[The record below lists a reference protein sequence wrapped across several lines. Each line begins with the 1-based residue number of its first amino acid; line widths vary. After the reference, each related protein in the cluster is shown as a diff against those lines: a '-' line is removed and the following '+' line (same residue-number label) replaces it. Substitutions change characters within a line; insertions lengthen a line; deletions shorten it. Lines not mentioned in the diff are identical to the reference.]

1 MINISQFE
9 DKKMVLYTLGCRL
22 NFAETSTIGRQL
34 VEAGFRK
41 IKPGE
46 KADVCVI
53 NTCTVTDLADKK
65 SRQAIHRL
73 IRQHPTAF
81 VVVTG
86 CYAQLKPEEVSMLE
100 GVDLVLGAN
109 EKFDILQYINSL
121 EKKSK
126 AEIQHVNSKE
136 IDIFFP
142 SISHEDRTRFFLKVQ
157 DGCDYQCSYCTIP
170 LARGKS
176 RNGTIANTVAL
187 AQQAAAEGAKEIVL
201 TGVNIGDF
209 GKSTNESFFDLVRS
223 LDNVQG
229 IVRYRIGSIEPNL
242 LTNEIIDFVA
252 NSNRF
257 APHFHIPLQ
266 SGSNNML
273 ALMRR
278 RYRRELFEE
287 KVMFIKQQLP
297 DAFIGADVI
306 VGMHG
311 ETAADFEDAYQF
323 IQRLPISQLHVFTYS
338 ERLNTK
344 ALEIEYHV
352 SPIERKQR
360 SEQLH
365 ALSDQKLKDFYQQHS
380 HQTGYVLWEAAH
392 KGTLMTGFTENYM
405 HVAAPY
411 DKANINTIEQVTLN
425 NFTDSLTDNGWIGFQ
440 LFN

>member
-1 MINISQFE
+1 MIDISQFE
-9 DKKMVLYTLGCRL
+9 DKKMALYTLGCRL

-34 VEAGFRK
+34 VEAGFHK
-41 IKPGE
+41 VKAGE

-81 VVVTG
+81 IVVTG
-86 CYAQLKPEEVSMLE
+86 CYAQLKPEEVSSLE

-109 EKFDILQYINSL
+109 EKFDILQHLNSL
-121 EKKSK
+121 EKKSE
-126 AEIQHVNSKE
+126 AEIQYVNSKD
-136 IDIFFP
+136 IDMFSP
-142 SISHEDRTRFFLKVQ
+142 SLSHEDRTRFFLKVQ

-176 RNGTIANTVAL
+176 RNDKILNVVTL
-187 AQQAAAEGAKEIVL
+187 AQQAVAEGAKEIVL

-223 LDNVQG
+223 LDNVEG

-252 NSNRF
+252 NSKRF

-278 RYRRELFEE
+278 RYQRELFEE
-287 KVMFIKQQLP
+287 KVLNIKQLLP
-297 DAFIGADVI
+297 NAFIGVDVI

-311 ETAADFEDAYQF
+311 ETVADFEDAYQF

-338 ERLNTK
+338 ERLNTQ
-344 ALEIEYHV
+344 ALEIKYHV
-352 SPIERKQR
+352 SSGERKQR
-360 SEQLH
+360 SERLH
-365 ALSDQKLKDFYQQHS
+365 ILSDQKLKDFYLQHS
-380 HQTGYVLWEAAH
+380 NQSGSVLWEAAH
-392 KGTLMTGFTENYM
+392 KGSFMTGFTENYI
-405 HVAAPY
+405 HVSAPY
-411 DKANINTIEQVTLN
+411 DKVKINTIEQVTLTN
-425 NFTDSLTDNGWIGFQ
+425 YTDSLIDNGWIGFQ
-440 LFN
+440 LSK

>member
-1 MINISQFE
+1 MIDISQFE
-9 DKKMVLYTLGCRL
+9 EKKMALYTLGCRL

-34 VEAGFRK
+34 INAGFRK
-41 IKPGE
+41 VKSGE
-46 KADVCVI
+46 KADICVI

-86 CYAQLKPEEVSMLE
+86 CYAQLKPEEVSTLE

-109 EKFDILQYINSL
+109 EKFDIIQYIGTL
-121 EKKSK
+121 DKQSK
-126 AEIQHVNSKE
+126 VKIQHVNSKE
-136 IDIFFP
+136 IEVFCP
-142 SISHEDRTRFFLKVQ
+142 SLSHEDRTRFFLKVQ

-176 RNGTIANTVAL
+176 RNGTIADTITL
-187 AQQAAAEGAKEIVL
+187 AQQAVNEGAKEIVL

-209 GKSTNESFFDLVRS
+209 GKSTNESFFDLICA
-223 LDNVQG
+223 LDNVESV
-229 IVRYRIGSIEPNL
+229 VRYRIGSIEPNL
-242 LTNEIIDFVA
+242 LTDEIIHFVA
-252 NSNRF
+252 NSKRF
-257 APHFHIPLQ
+257 TPHFHIPLQ
-266 SGSNNML
+266 SGNNNML
-273 ALMRR
+273 GLMRR

-287 KVMFIKQQLP
+287 KVNIIRQLLP
-297 DAFIGADVI
+297 NAFIGVDVI

-338 ERLNTK
+338 ERLHTK
-344 ALEIEYHV
+344 ALEIEHHV
-352 SPIERKQR
+352 SSDERKQR
-360 SEQLH
+360 SERLH
-365 ALSDQKLKDFYQQHS
+365 ALSNQKLKAFYQQHI

-411 DKANINTIEQVTLN
+411 DKSKINSVEHVTLL
-425 NFTDSLTDNGWIGFQ
+425 NFTNSLTDNGWIGFQ
-440 LFN
+440 LP